1 MKAPKTFA
9 IWANL
14 DKKESSL
21 LLVSILDW
29 AKQNDLEVFLP
40 SSLEKISEITKNF
53 NFSYFKEDE
62 SVPSVDFF
70 LSLGGDGTLLSAV
83 RNAREKSIPVLGV
96 HLGELGFLSITTPD
110 NIISKLNAILKGN
123 YSIEERIVLNAKIS
137 NSEKIYFATNDLV
150 IQNQNSYRI
159 TSLSFSVN
167 DQEVGQ
173 YKSDG
178 IIVSTP
184 TGSTAYSLSAGGPIV
199 QPDVFSILVTPI
211 APHSLTSRPLVLPSN
226 VKITF
231 DFQGSSETSL
241 NLICDGQQIIHFSK
255 NETITIVKSSNNLK
269 FITFDDYDYY
279 EILRKKMGWGKR
291 GV

>member
-29 AKQNDLEVFLP
+29 AKQNNLEVFLP
-40 SSLEKISEITKNF
+40 SSFEKISEITKNF

-62 SVPSVDFF
+62 SAPSVDFL
-70 LSLGGDGTLLSAV
+70 LSLGGDGTLISAV

-96 HLGELGFLSITTPD
+96 HLGGLGFLSITTPD

-184 TGSTAYSLSAGGPIV
+184 TGSTAYSLSAGGPII

>member
-29 AKQNDLEVFLP
+29 AKQNNLEVFLP
-40 SSLEKISEITKNF
+40 SSFEKISEITKNF

-62 SVPSVDFF
+62 SAPSVDFL
-70 LSLGGDGTLLSAV
+70 LSLGGDGTLISAV

-96 HLGELGFLSITTPD
+96 HLGGLGFLSITTPD

-159 TSLSFSVN
+159 TSLSFRVN

-184 TGSTAYSLSAGGPIV
+184 TGSTAYSLSAGGPII

>member
-29 AKQNDLEVFLP
+29 AKQNNLEVFLP
-40 SSLEKISEITKNF
+40 SSFEKISEITKNF

-62 SVPSVDFF
+62 SAPSVDFL
-70 LSLGGDGTLLSAV
+70 LSLGGDGTLISAV

-96 HLGELGFLSITTPD
+96 HLGGLGFLSITTPD

-184 TGSTAYSLSAGGPIV
+184 TGSTAYSLSAGGPII

-241 NLICDGQQIIHFSK
+241 NLICDGQQIIHFSN

>member
-1 MKAPKTFA
+1 MKEPKTFA

-29 AKQNDLEVFLP
+29 AKQNNLEVFLP
-40 SSLEKISEITKNF
+40 SSFEKISEITKNF

-62 SVPSVDFF
+62 STPSVDFL
-70 LSLGGDGTLLSAV
+70 LSLGGDGTLISAV

-96 HLGELGFLSITTPD
+96 HLGGLGFLSIATPD

-159 TSLSFSVN
+159 TSLSFRVN

-241 NLICDGQQIIHFSK
+241 NLICDGQQIIHFSN

>member
-29 AKQNDLEVFLP
+29 AKQNNLEVFLP

-110 NIISKLNAILKGN
+110 NIISKLNAILMGN

>member
-29 AKQNDLEVFLP
+29 AKQNNLEVFLP

-62 SVPSVDFF
+62 SVPSVDFL

-110 NIISKLNAILKGN
+110 NIISKLNAILMGN

>member
-29 AKQNDLEVFLP
+29 AKKNNLEAFLP
-40 SSLEKISEITKNF
+40 SSFEKISEVTKGY
-53 NFSYFKEDE
+53 NFSYFQSDK
-62 SVPSVDFF
+62 SIPSVDF
-70 LSLGGDGTLLSAV
+70 LLCLGGDGTLISAV
-83 RNAREKSIPVLGV
+83 RNLREKSIPVLGV
-96 HLGELGFLSITTPD
+96 HLGGLGFLSNTTPI
-110 NIISKLNAILKGN
+110 NIIAKLDDMLKGN
-123 YSIEERIVLNAKIS
+123 YSIEERIVLNAKLS
-137 NSEKIYFATNDLV
+137 DSEKIYFATNDLV
-150 IQNQNSYRI
+150 IQNKNSYRI

-167 DQEVGQ
+167 NKLVGQ

-211 APHSLTSRPLVLPSN
+211 APHSLTSRPLVLPSD
-226 VKITF
+226 VKIQF
-231 DFQGSSETSL
+231 DFKGSSENSL
-241 NLICDGQQIIHFSK
+241 NLICDGQQIINFSK
-255 NETITIVKSSNNLK
+255 NETLSIAKSSNNLK

-279 EILRKKMGWGKR
+279 ETLRKKMGWGKR
-291 GV
+291 GI

>member
-29 AKQNDLEVFLP
+29 AKQNNLEVFLP

>member
-29 AKQNDLEVFLP
+29 AKQNNLEVFLP

-62 SVPSVDFF
+62 SVPSVDFL

>member
-29 AKQNDLEVFLP
+29 AKQNNLEVFLP
-40 SSLEKISEITKNF
+40 SSFEKISEITKNF

-159 TSLSFSVN
+159 TSLSFRVN